1 MEKRSSVG
9 IVVLL
14 SLGLGLLVQAKA
26 SSSCSGLSGCDYD
39 KVVVLRCETREDGSI
54 KVRNSSA
61 TSATG
66 VTIQRG
72 NRCAATIS
80 ALLQAGL
87 EMSGPRVTPI
97 SMGAEV
103 SLSFVFFNDDD
114 DDDSSSEDD
123 DDEDDDD

>member
-1 MEKRSSVG
+1 MKKRFSTG

-14 SLGLGLLVQAKA
+14 SVTWGLLVQAQA
-26 SSSCSGLSGCDYD
+26 SSSCSGLSGCKYD
-39 KVVVLRCETREDGSI
+39 KVVVLRCETRADGSI

-66 VTIQRG
+66 VSIQRG

-87 EMSGPRVTPI
+87 EMSGPRVVPI

-103 SLSFVFFNDDD
+103 SLSFVFVNDDD
-114 DDDSSSEDD
+114 SDYRSSEDD
-123 DDEDDDD
+123 DDEDD